1 MTMTQTSKVN
11 QTNVNGQSMM
21 ASFCQSL
28 SRSQNGMAY
37 LAERNIPESLV
48 EQGMLG
54 YIPPY
59 SSHWFPLLKGRL
71 VTPICDASGNIKA
84 LAGRQL
90 PFAREAVVKA
100 YREYNSSKQAQ
111 ELIDKWDRAK
121 WINEPY
127 PKRKLLYNLH
137 RAKEFARER
146 GYINLVEGYLDAG
159 VLSCKH
165 MENTAALCG
174 ISLTEHHAAIISR
187 YCDTVVLLYDGDQA
201 GVDAGTESRR
211 VAEQYDLKCHAVLL
225 PTGWDPDDFVVTK
238 GGKNLRRAIEGMIE
252 RNEYELEIKI

>member
-1 MTMTQTSKVN
+1 MTMTQISKLN

-59 SSHWFPLLKGRL
+59 SNHWFPLLKGRL
-71 VTPICDASGNIKA
+71 VTPICDANGNIKA

-90 PFAREAVVKA
+90 PFARDSVAKV
-100 YREYNSSKQAQ
+100 YREYNSGKQAQ

-225 PTGWDPDDFVVTK
+225 PTGWDPDEFVVKK

>member
-1 MTMTQTSKVN
+1 MTQASKVN
-11 QTNVNGQSMM
+11 QTNVNGRSIMT
-21 ASFCQSL
+21 SFCQSL
-28 SRSQNGMAY
+28 ARSKNGMAY
-37 LAERNIPESLV
+37 LAERCIPESLV
-48 EQGMLG
+48 EKEILG

-71 VTPICDASGNIKA
+71 VTPICDADGNIKA

-90 PFAREAVVKA
+90 PFARDSVVKS
-100 YREYNSSKQAQ
+100 YREYNSSKHAQ

-137 RAKEFARER
+137 RAKEFARKF

-201 GVDAGTESRR
+201 GANASVESRK

-225 PTGWDPDDFVVTK
+225 PNGWDPDDFVIKK